1 MGAGQMQ
8 RRIAAVVCASAIA
21 VAGLW
26 ATPAL
31 ASSQESRFT
40 YLTNHER
47 SSRGIRT
54 LAVMG
59 DLVAIARRHS
69 EQMAARGTIYHN
81 NDLPNEVSGN
91 WTMLGENV
99 GKGQSVDS
107 IHDAFMN
114 SPEHRANILR
124 TAFNQVG
131 IGTAVKDGYIY
142 VTEVF
147 AERGSSPHTTVRR
160 TPRRSARP
168 ARGVPHRSAPKHVA
182 PAGVEPPRTVSV
194 LIILVGLDA
203 RTVSPVTGAALG
215 V

>member
-1 MGAGQMQ
+1 MQ
-8 RRIAAVVCASAIA
+8 RIASVVCATAIA
-21 VAGLW
+21 FAALS
-26 ATPAL
+26 ATPAV
-31 ASSQESRFT
+31 ASTQESRFN

-54 LAVMG
+54 LRIAS

-69 EQMAARGTIYHN
+69 QQMAARGTIYHN
-81 NDLPNEVSGN
+81 NNLPNEVSGN

-99 GKGQSVDS
+99 GKGPSVDS

-124 TAFNQVG
+124 SGFNQMG

-147 AERGSSPHTTVRR
+147 AQRGSTAHRTVHHSVRR
-160 TPRRSARP
+160 AVRHAVHHVVRKAKTK
-168 ARGVPHRSAPKHVA
+168 PKRAA
-182 PAGVEPPRTVSV
+182 PAGVEPPRIVSV
-194 LIILVGLDA
+194 LIRLAGLDA
-203 RTVSPVTGAALG
+203 RDVSPITGEALG

>member
-1 MGAGQMQ
+1 MQ
-8 RRIAAVVCASAIA
+8 KIASILCASAIA
-21 VAGLW
+21 FAVLS

-31 ASSQESRFT
+31 ASSQESRFD

-54 LAVMG
+54 LSIAS

-69 EQMAARGTIYHN
+69 EQMASRGTIYHN
-81 NDLPNEVSGN
+81 NNLPNEVGGN

-99 GKGQSVDS
+99 GKGPSVDS

-124 TAFNQVG
+124 SGFNQMG

-147 AERGSSPHTTVRR
+147 AARGSTPHRTVRHSVRRTVRR
-160 TPRRSARP
+160 AAVHHRRARHHHHARVQAIHVEEPRSVSA
-168 ARGVPHRSAPKHVA
+168 
-182 PAGVEPPRTVSV
+182 
-194 LIILVGLDA
+194 LIRLASMDA
-203 RTVSPVTGAALG
+203 REVSPASGVALG
-215 V
+215 I

>member
-1 MGAGQMQ
+1 MQ
-8 RRIAAVVCASAIA
+8 KIASIVAASAIA
-21 VAGLW
+21 FVAVA
-26 ATPAL
+26 ATPAQ
-31 ASSQESRFT
+31 ASTQESRFN

-54 LAVMG
+54 LRIAS

-81 NDLPNEVSGN
+81 NNLPNEVSGN

-99 GKGQSVDS
+99 GKGGSVDS
-107 IHDAFMN
+107 IHQAFMN

-124 TAFNQVG
+124 AGFNQMG
-131 IGTAVKDGYIY
+131 IGTAIKGGYIY

-147 AERGSSPHTTVRR
+147 AARGSTPRTTV
-160 TPRRSARP
+160 
-168 ARGVPHRSAPKHVA
+168 HRSVRRVVHHVMRHAARAKPKPKRPG
-182 PAGVEPPRTVSV
+182 PAAVEPPRIVSV
-194 LIILVGLDA
+194 LVHLAGLDA
-203 RTVSPVTGAALG
+203 KEVSPATGAALG